1 MRVVAVHATA
11 GARLV
16 AIAGDGGSAPVKVK
30 TGLVTATLV
39 GVALLASPGSA
50 AGVPRETDAQRIARE
65 TMQAVRANELSALN
79 TSLRPL
85 TPAQRRQL
93 AVSGEQVGRWTTCQL
108 PAAFNPVHASVLPD
122 GSVLL
127 MAGSGN
133 LAADFNAGRFQ
144 SYLFYPDTCSS
155 YKLPTPGDMFC
166 AGHANLPNGNVLLAG
181 GTFKY
186 DPFYGSR
193 ASYEYDW
200 VKRQFVRVASMYHG
214 RWYPSATEMGNGDVF
229 VISGIDGVGDLNTQP
244 EIYHWGTRTWSR
256 VPYQFTVPTYPNIL
270 PTGGGRL
277 FFTGVGFGGSAQRV
291 GFLSPQTGAW
301 QAVGGLDNNRR
312 DQGASFFLP
321 YSQGRKVMVAGG
333 GSLATTA
340 LIDLYSSPNPTYRPG
355 PTLSR
360 ARKYLSHATLFDGRV
375 LLAGGQDPAGNPVYT
390 TQLYQQSVNRFEPSA
405 PTTAAHQYHSNM
417 WVDPSG
423 RAILV
428 GGNPRRGVVQSIV
441 EKFEP
446 WYVDLPDRPEIT
458 SAPATIAHNQ
468 PFAVQVQLAAGAT
481 VKDVR
486 LYRLTSTTHQFG
498 AAEGDFTLAAAT
510 TPNGPGW
517 SLTLSPSL
525 TPPGYY
531 YLVAVDSRGVPS
543 AAKIVKVT

>member
-1 MRVVAVHATA
+1 
-11 GARLV
+11 
-16 AIAGDGGSAPVKVK
+16 
-30 TGLVTATLV
+30 
-39 GVALLASPGSA
+39 VALLAAPHPA
-50 AGVPRETDAQRIARE
+50 AGVARETDAERIARE
-65 TMQAVRANELSALN
+65 TRQAVRANELSALN
-79 TSLRPL
+79 TSLQPL

-93 AVSGEQVGRWTTCQL
+93 EVAGEQVGRWTTCQL
-108 PAAFNPVHASVLPD
+108 PVDFNPVHASVLPD

-133 LAADFNAGRFQ
+133 NKQQFLAGTFQ
-144 SYLFYPDTCSS
+144 SYLFYPDTCST

-181 GTFKY
+181 GTLRY
-186 DPFYGSR
+186 DPFYGTR
-193 ASYEYDW
+193 ATYEYDW
-200 VKRQFVRVASMYHG
+200 VNRQFVRVASMYHG
-214 RWYPSATEMGNGDVF
+214 RWYPSATELGNGDVF

-244 EIYHWGTRTWSR
+244 EIYHWRTRTWSR
-256 VPYQFTVPTYPNIL
+256 VPYQFTVPTYPHML
-270 PTGGGRL
+270 PTAGGRL

-291 GFLSPQTGAW
+291 GFLTPPTGAW
-301 QAVGGLDNNRR
+301 QAVGGLDTNRR

-333 GSLATTA
+333 GGATTA
-340 LIDLYSSPNPTYRPG
+340 LIDLYSSPNPTYRQG
-355 PTLSR
+355 PAMSR

-375 LLAGGQDPAGNPVYT
+375 LLAGGQDPDGNPVYT
-390 TQLYQQSVNRFEPSA
+390 TQLYQPSVNRFEPSA

-428 GGNPRRGVVQSIV
+428 GGNPRRGVVQSTV

-446 WYVDLPDRPEIT
+446 WYVDLPDRPVIT
-458 SAPATIAHNQ
+458 AAPATIAHNQ
-468 PFAVQVQLAAGAT
+468 PFTVGVRLAAGLT
-481 VKDVR
+481 VKNLR
-486 LYRLTSTTHQFG
+486 LHRLASTTHQFE
-498 AAEGDFTLAAAT
+498 AAEGDFTLAAVS

-517 SLTLSPSL
+517 SLTISSAL

-531 YLVAVDSRGVPS
+531 YLVAVDSHGVPS
-543 AAKIVKVT
+543 AAAIVKVT